1 MMIKKHVIIIGICA
15 IIFKCTNNEPDF
27 TTWKTYQGDY
37 GRNQYSSLDQ
47 INKQNISQMKPLWVY
62 KTGDSLRNNSQIQC
76 NPIIIDGVL
85 YATTPNL
92 KLIALNAAT

>member
-1 MMIKKHVIIIGICA
+1 MMMIKKHVIIIAICA
-15 IIFKCTNNEPDF
+15 ITFKCTNNEADF

-47 INKQNISQMKPLWVY
+47 INKQNINQMKPLWIY

-85 YATTPNL
+85 YL
-92 KLIALNAAT
+92 SLIHI